1 MTEIQLPEVSPMGQL
16 TPTDNKRNLRDGI
29 MVIIGTG
36 LIQILE
42 LLKVADFGEWTI
54 VVSGLCAIAIIV
66 LNRLFNVYRM

>member
-1 MTEIQLPEVSPMGQL
+1 
-16 TPTDNKRNLRDGI
+16 